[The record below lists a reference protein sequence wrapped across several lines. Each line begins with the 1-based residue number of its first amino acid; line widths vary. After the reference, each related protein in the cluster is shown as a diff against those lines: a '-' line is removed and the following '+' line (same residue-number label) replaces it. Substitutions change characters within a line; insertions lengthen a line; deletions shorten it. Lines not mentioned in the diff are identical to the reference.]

1 MLDRKTWR
9 RTSSVCR
16 WRSFESEYIDIAHVI
31 TDQSWIEVI
40 EIQSSASTGEAALDI
55 PGCGQSSRTDLRLG
69 SRWNHRHL
77 PFIINRKLR
86 STVSKGD
93 LFCSSPSSCSLSLLG
108 CLPSFQDLSL
118 SMSLGARMEE
128 MIFRLADTHLLFNDL
143 EDCDQV
149 QIDDV
154 TSDDNGQDLSSYN
167 FSTDNF
173 RLSSSN
179 VNPAVR
185 GGVDWMRKLAFRY
198 RHIKEIYNAYRSDLC
213 SKRDLDDRFSAF
225 ILLFR
230 LVRRT
235 EVQRV
240 PSTTCRYRHID

>member
-1 MLDRKTWR
+1 M
-9 RTSSVCR
+9 
-16 WRSFESEYIDIAHVI
+16 
-31 TDQSWIEVI
+31 
-40 EIQSSASTGEAALDI
+40 
-55 PGCGQSSRTDLRLG
+55 
-69 SRWNHRHL
+69 
-77 PFIINRKLR
+77 
-86 STVSKGD
+86 
-93 LFCSSPSSCSLSLLG
+93 
-108 CLPSFQDLSL
+108 
-118 SMSLGARMEE
+118 SMSLGARMED
-128 MIFRLADTHLLFNDL
+128 MIFRLADTHLMFNDL

-167 FSTDNF
+167 FSTDHF

-198 RHIKEIYNAYRSDLC
+198 RHIKEIYNTYRSDLR
-213 SKRDLDDRFSAF
+213 SKRDLDDDRFSSF
-225 ILLFR
+225 VLFVR

-240 PSTTCRYRHID
+240 PSTTFRYRHID